1 MNDPETTLRTRLARL
16 EGSVA
21 VGTVPRMSALRRDG
35 WRGRRFAVPLLIG
48 AAMLLFGSG
57 AVVGSRVLAPN
68 EPIGR
73 EGFANV
79 GQPFHCV
86 GLERMTPP
94 DADAAIRARGYTVTW
109 QIEDQAAPSSRLDTR
124 PPATGFVIGGYVNG
138 MHAHVVVETG
148 TAAQPIPP
156 QRC

>member
-1 MNDPETTLRTRLARL
+1 MNDPETSLRTRLARL

-48 AAMLLFGSG
+48 AGMLLFGSG

-68 EPIGR
+68 EAIGR
-73 EGFANV
+73 EGFSNV

-94 DADAAIRARGYTVTW
+94 EADAAIRARGYTVTW
-109 QIEDQAAPSSRLDTR
+109 QIEDQAARSSRLDAH
-124 PPATGFVIGGYVNG
+124 PPATGFVIGGFVKD
-138 MHAHVVVETG
+138 MHAHVVLETG
-148 TAAQPIPP
+148 TAAEPIPP
-156 QRC
+156 QQC